1 MLQKN
6 LTPEEFNDWCVVEVF
21 KPEVPCPQLEEVWAD
36 YVKPIIIE
44 DEVLGTLT
52 LNKEFD
58 MFECN
63 FLWNETDISL
73 MLEIDP
79 DDQSSW
85 EQTFGSAR
93 SVMTELEKWDRTM
106 RMFAAKELTNLAN
119 DWMTDD
125 EDAVPIT
132 EEVFAER
139 ITLSE
144 LAFSFEDSFT
154 AYYEDDDMFWGH
166 AVEIC
171 GTLAQGMESANIVG

>member
-1 MLQKN
+1 
-6 LTPEEFNDWCVVEVF
+6 
-21 KPEVPCPQLEEVWAD
+21 
-36 YVKPIIIE
+36 
-44 DEVLGTLT
+44 
-52 LNKEFD
+52 
-58 MFECN
+58 
-63 FLWNETDISL
+63 
-73 MLEIDP
+73 
-79 DDQSSW
+79 
-85 EQTFGSAR
+85 
-93 SVMTELEKWDRTM
+93 M

-125 EDAVPIT
+125 ADAVPIT

-171 GTLAQGMESANIVG
+171 GTLTQGMESANIVG

>member
-1 MLQKN
+1 MCQLILTISYAPKN
-6 LTPEEFNDWCVVEVF
+6 LTPEEFNDWCVVEVL
-21 KPEVPCPQLEEVWAD
+21 KPEVPCLQLEEVWAD
-36 YVKPIIIE
+36 YVKPIVIE

-93 SVMTELEKWDRTM
+93 SVMTEL
-106 RMFAAKELTNLAN
+106 
-119 DWMTDD
+119 
-125 EDAVPIT
+125 
-132 EEVFAER
+132 
-139 ITLSE
+139 
-144 LAFSFEDSFT
+144 
-154 AYYEDDDMFWGH
+154 
-166 AVEIC
+166 
-171 GTLAQGMESANIVG
+171 